1 MRVSL
6 LVLQG
11 LDILLH
17 GCATVEDGG
26 LDFWKVLAEPG
37 IFVLDLVREFAGV
50 AHDQDRAFAGDRLD
64 LLQCGEHEDCGFTE
78 TGFGL
83 TEHVGSK
90 DGLRDAHLL
99 DCRKA
104 DIELDFAPREII

>member
-1 MRVSL
+1 MRVGL

-17 GCATVEDGG
+17 WCTTVKDGG
-26 LDFWKVLAEPG
+26 LDVWEVFAEPG

-50 AHDQDRAFAGDRLD
+50 AHDQDGAFAGDRLN
-64 LLQCGEHEDCGFTE
+64 LLQCGEHEDCCFTE

-83 TEHVGSK
+83 TEHVGPK
-90 DGLRDAHLL
+90 DGLRDANLL
-99 DCRKA
+99 DCTKA
-104 DIELDFAPREII
+104 TSN